1 VTSPH
6 SSPKKERRKIMI
18 QGRYK
23 MENEPKN
30 EVKQFPKGH
39 FVGMWMGICM
49 AIFAGI
55 GVAFSIALKRPG
67 FIHMAPGIGVA
78 FGLAIGS
85 AIEAKKEKEG
95 LIRPLT
101 DVEKKQKKKT
111 MVFTVFLLTLGLIVF
126 AGFYFFR

>member
-1 VTSPH
+1 
-6 SSPKKERRKIMI
+6 
-18 QGRYK
+18 
-23 MENEPKN
+23 MENEPKK
-30 EVKQFPKGH
+30 EEKRFPKGH
-39 FVGMWMGICM
+39 FVGLWMGICM

-55 GVAFSIALKRPG
+55 GVAFSVALKRPG
-67 FIHMAPGIGVA
+67 LISIAPGVGVG
-78 FGLAIGS
+78 FGVAIGS

-101 DVEKKQKKKT
+101 DIEKKQKKTT